1 MPAIPRLEF
10 FRKRGYVAKQRNSV
24 TINGEWL
31 ANTTM
36 QKTLA
41 DAAAPGVPT

>member
-1 MPAIPRLEF
+1 LDF
-10 FRKRGYVAKQRNSV
+10 FKKRGYFAKQRNSV

-36 QKTLA
+36 EKMLTNGQA
-41 DAAAPGVPT
+41 EGRA